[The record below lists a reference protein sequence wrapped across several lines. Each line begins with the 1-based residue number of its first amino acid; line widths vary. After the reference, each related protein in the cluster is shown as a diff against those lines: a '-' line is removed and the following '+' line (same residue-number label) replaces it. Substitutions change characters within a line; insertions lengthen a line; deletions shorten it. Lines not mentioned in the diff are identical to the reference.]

1 MAGAGAADL
10 GAGDDLALAALA
22 LARRFAAGATMW
34 CLAPAWPEH
43 ARHVAVEFVHPVIVG
58 KRALPAVSVID
69 PDPVAALR
77 ATARAGDVL
86 VGVSTADAP
95 GVAPA
100 MRRAGAWG
108 LTSVWIGAGL
118 RPPPGA
124 ADHVLWVDD
133 PGGTAAFDG
142 RLVLRYHLLWE
153 LTHVCFEHP
162 GLLTPASTCELD
174 DHLRHLLRRGTAGRG
189 RRGARA
195 RCRDGP
201 HGRRVGGDRHDDRR
215 TGAPRR
221 PRARARRSGD
231 RRHRGGRTRCLRA
244 RARGRR
250 SSTPSSRATSEM
262 PAPCWSTSG
271 ARQSPRRRPAPRYAP

>member
-43 ARHVAVEFVHPVIVG
+43 ARHVAVEFVHPVSVG

-77 ATARAGDVL
+77 ATVRTGDVL
-86 VGVSTADAP
+86 VGVSTADAS

-118 RPPPGA
+118 RPAPGA
-124 ADHVLWVDD
+124 ADHVPWVDD

-162 GLLTPASTCELD
+162 GLLTPASTCELETTCVTCSD
-174 DHLRHLLRRGTAGRG
+174 EGRLGEVVAVPEPDVATVRTADGSG
-189 RRGARA
+189 VIDTTIVGPVHPGDLVLVHAGAA
-195 RCRDGP
+195 IVVIEEVGP
-201 HGRRVGGDRHDDRR
+201 D
-215 TGAPRR
+215 A
-221 PRARARRSGD
+221 
-231 RRHRGGRTRCLRA
+231 
-244 RARGRR
+244 
-250 SSTPSSRATSEM
+250 
-262 PAPCWSTSG
+262 
-271 ARQSPRRRPAPRYAP
+271 

>member
-58 KRALPAVSVID
+58 KRALPAVSVVD

-77 ATARAGDVL
+77 AMARAGDVL
-86 VGVSTADAP
+86 IGVSTADAP

-108 LTSVWIGAGL
+108 LLSVWIGSGL

-133 PGGTAAFDG
+133 PGGTASFDG

-162 GLLTPASTCELD
+162 GLLTPAAATCEPEATCVTCSDEGRLGEVVAVPEPD
-174 DHLRHLLRRGTAGRG
+174 VATVRTAEGSEVIDTTIVG
-189 RRGARA
+189 PVHPGDLVLVHAGAA
-195 RCRDGP
+195 IVVIEEVGP
-201 HGRRVGGDRHDDRR
+201 D
-215 TGAPRR
+215 A
-221 PRARARRSGD
+221 
-231 RRHRGGRTRCLRA
+231 
-244 RARGRR
+244 
-250 SSTPSSRATSEM
+250 
-262 PAPCWSTSG
+262 
-271 ARQSPRRRPAPRYAP
+271 

>member
-58 KRALPAVSVID
+58 KRALPAVSVTD
-69 PDPVAALR
+69 ADPVAALR

-133 PGGTAAFDG
+133 PGGTAPFDG

-162 GLLTPASTCELD
+162 GLLTPTVD
-174 DHLRHLLRRGTAGRG
+174 LRAGRRTCVTCSDEG
-189 RRGARA
+189 RLGEVVAVPEPDVATVRTADGSEVIDTTIVGPVHPGDLVLVHAGAA
-195 RCRDGP
+195 IVVIEEVGP
-201 HGRRVGGDRHDDRR
+201 D
-215 TGAPRR
+215 A
-221 PRARARRSGD
+221 
-231 RRHRGGRTRCLRA
+231 
-244 RARGRR
+244 
-250 SSTPSSRATSEM
+250 
-262 PAPCWSTSG
+262 
-271 ARQSPRRRPAPRYAP
+271 